1 MSWHYD
7 GSTPAIMQNYIS
19 FNLKADNSI
28 ILEDDSAEF
37 TTFGDDAEK
46 TFQLYFCN
54 FVCNCISF
62 RKCRDL

>member
-54 FVCNCISF
+54 FVNCISF